1 MKAPKT
7 YRFSISVI
15 ESILGLSATPLH
27 IESSTA
33 FLICHPQ
40 LPNSKPK
47 KVAIRFVD
55 EEGEGFDVYEYD
67 KMVDYI
73 NIPGQFP
80 NSLGPA
86 LIKDI
91 ETNYPDVEKMIEST
105 NCFHGNKNSQTV
117 SD

>member
-1 MKAPKT
+1 MKAPNV
-7 YRFSISVI
+7 YRHCISDI
-15 ESILGLSATPLH
+15 ESILGLSATPLN
-27 IESSTA
+27 IENATA

-47 KVAIRFVD
+47 KVAIKFID

-67 KMVDYI
+67 RIVDYI
-73 NIPGQFP
+73 NIPGQYP
-80 NSLGPA
+80 TSLGPA

-91 ETNYPDVEKMIEST
+91 ETIYHDVEKMIEFT
-105 NCFHGNKNSQTV
+105 EFFHLNKKSQPS